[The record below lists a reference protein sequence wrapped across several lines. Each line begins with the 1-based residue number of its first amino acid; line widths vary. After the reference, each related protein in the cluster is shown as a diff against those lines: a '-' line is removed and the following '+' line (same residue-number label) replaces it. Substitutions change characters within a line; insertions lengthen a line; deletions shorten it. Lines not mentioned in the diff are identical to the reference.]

1 MTADRLQSPALRR
14 AAAALALPA
23 LALLAWA
30 APLYRSDRPWVG
42 PWSAAYAAVGL
53 ALPLLAVMVLAW
65 STRTRRRGAAW
76 AASAAAAALLVGGW
90 LQPEPRAAAAALLL
104 GAMGAAWGSAL
115 HLRHD
120 RPLLSALTAGLLGL
134 ALFVTEAP
142 VLLREPSLVHWGHAD
157 CFRQP
162 LFPKAPPY
170 LPAGGR
176 LLPHLEARM
185 PAPEHPLGARIVTN
199 GLGLRT
205 RHEVTPGAA
214 PDRKRVLIL
223 GDSFANGFAADQD
236 AFFAPLLER
245 ALGPDVEVLPAEVSD
260 PAYGLRCLQD
270 HIDVLVPDLVLY
282 AQCGN
287 DVMQAGWYAGPGG
300 PFRLHPDGVLR
311 DDGPRRPDADFYVEH
326 DHLKAPRPGDPALTA
341 PPREGL
347 LQRLARL
354 RIARLLV
361 SDDGSRAVPTRGFAP
376 TPDGHLRLLD
386 GAANAGLYLRD
397 EPQEIAALRRTTADL
412 YAAMDSTCR
421 AAGAGFAVVLFP
433 QRHQVQ
439 PRDWA
444 VLRDAWNLDDDAFDL
459 DLPQRAMT
467 ALCAA
472 RGVRV
477 LDLLPDFR
485 AAADT
490 VPQLY
495 LPGGDVHFNRR
506 GHAVAAAATA
516 RRLRAP

>member
-1 MTADRLQSPALRR
+1 MTDDRTRSPALRR
-14 AAAALALPA
+14 AVAWLAVPA

-30 APLYRSDRPWVG
+30 APQYRSDRPWLG
-42 PWSAAYAAVGL
+42 PWSAAYAAAGL
-53 ALPLLAVMVLAW
+53 AAPLLAVAVLAW

-76 AASAAAAALLVGGW
+76 AVSAAAAVLLACGW

-104 GAMGAAWGSAL
+104 GLMGATWGSAL
-115 HLRHD
+115 HLHHD
-120 RPLLSALTAGLLGL
+120 RSLLTGLTAGLVGL
-134 ALFVTEAP
+134 AIFLTEAP
-142 VLLREPSLVHWGHAD
+142 VLLREPAFVHWGSAD

-162 LFPKAPPY
+162 LFPKTPPY

-176 LLPHLEARM
+176 LLPDLDARM
-185 PAPEHPLGARIVTN
+185 PAPEYPLGARIVTN
-199 GLGLRT
+199 ALGLRT
-205 RHEVTPGAA
+205 RHAVTPGAEPA
-214 PDRKRVLIL
+214 RTRVLVL

-245 ALGPDVEVLPAEVSD
+245 ELDDGAEVLPVEVSD
-260 PAYGLRCLQD
+260 PAYGLRHLQD
-270 HIDVLVPDLVLY
+270 HIAALRPDRVLY

-287 DVMQAGWYAGPGG
+287 DVMQAGWYAGAGG
-300 PFRLHPDGVLR
+300 PFRLHADGVLR
-311 DDGPRRPDADFYVEH
+311 DDGPRRPDADFYAAH
-326 DHLKAPRPGDPALTA
+326 DHLKARHPGDPARTA
-341 PPREGL
+341 PRREDLPR
-347 LQRLARL
+347 RLTRL
-354 RIARLLV
+354 RLVHLLLR
-361 SDDGSRAVPTRGFAP
+361 DDAGPAVPTRGFAP
-376 TPDGHLRLLD
+376 TPDGRLRLLD
-386 GAANAGLYLRD
+386 GAANAGLYLWD
-397 EPQEIAALRRTTADL
+397 EPEEIAALRRITADL

-421 AAGAGFAVVLFP
+421 AAGADFAVVLFP

-444 VLRDAWNLDDDAFDL
+444 ALREAWNLDDDAFDL

-485 AAADT
+485 AAADS